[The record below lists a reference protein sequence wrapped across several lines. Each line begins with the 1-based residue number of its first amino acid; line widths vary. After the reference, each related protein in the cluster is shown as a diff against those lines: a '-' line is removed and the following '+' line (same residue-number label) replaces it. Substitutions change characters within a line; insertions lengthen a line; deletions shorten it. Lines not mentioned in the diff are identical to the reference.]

1 MQSKGDRIGNTENV
15 SLQCDEFLT
24 LQFLASEQL
33 YVVVP
38 SIQRF
43 VRIVP
48 FIRELLLTM
57 EPCDCLLLCRKSPHP
72 GGKVRHLSTSG
83 NRSNLKHRS
92 SHKGTRPRTT

>member
-48 FIRELLLTM
+48 FIRE
-57 EPCDCLLLCRKSPHP
+57 CYSRW
-72 GGKVRHLSTSG
+72 
-83 NRSNLKHRS
+83 NLAIVYCCAVKARIQAEKCGIYQHR
-92 SHKGTRPRTT
+92 GTDRI